1 MDVDAAVDVFVV
13 LYLND
18 RNSHFDDLNE
28 DDYPFLPPLSLKN
41 DLSYAENVS
50 HPQNDVCDA
59 WGWISQNKTNNT
71 FNKF

>member
-1 MDVDAAVDVFVV
+1 MDVDAAVDVFDV

-28 DDYPFLPPLSLKN
+28 DDYPFLPSLSLKN
-41 DLSYAENVS
+41 DLNYAENVS

-59 WGWISQNKTNNT
+59 
-71 FNKF
+71 